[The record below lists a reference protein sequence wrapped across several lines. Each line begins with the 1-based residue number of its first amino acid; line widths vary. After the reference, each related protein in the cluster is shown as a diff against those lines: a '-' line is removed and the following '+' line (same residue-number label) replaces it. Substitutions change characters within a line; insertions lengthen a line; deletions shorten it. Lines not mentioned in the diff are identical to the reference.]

1 LKNTA
6 AALVYRT
13 RKTEVEILLVREF
26 GKKNNW
32 SLPKGR
38 VKRRET
44 VKQAALRE
52 TKEETDVKLAK
63 VVSLGSVKLKNKH
76 RRLHCFIASAP
87 KGANPK
93 ADRKEVQHACFVGW
107 KKARKLLTPS
117 QAAFISMFLEKVKA
131 RSK

>member
-1 LKNTA
+1 MKNTA
-6 AALVYRT
+6 AALVYRK
-13 RKTEVEILLVREF
+13 RKAQVEILLVREF
-26 GKKNNW
+26 GKKRNW

-38 VKRRET
+38 VKRSES

-52 TKEETDVKLAK
+52 TREETDVKLAK
-63 VVSLGSVKLKNKH
+63 VVALGSVKLKNKD

-87 KGANPK
+87 KGATPK
-93 ADRKEVQHACFVGW
+93 ADRREVQQACFVGW

-117 QAAFISMFLEKVKA
+117 QAAFISMFLEKFNT